1 MTELWDLIDETG
13 RPLGRTHRRDD
24 AAFPDGTFHLVVSV
38 CAVRPDGRVLTTRR
52 AAVKDWPLSWEFPAG
67 SALAGETSRQAA
79 VRELAEET
87 GVVVDPAALALVGRV
102 REERALFDLYLAR
115 VDDPAVVPDP
125 GEVSEA
131 EWAPVDTVFARTA
144 AGEMAGPWVRRLR
157 ELGEPLR
164 ALIRG

>member
-1 MTELWDLIDETG
+1 MRELWDLIDETG

-24 AAFPDGTFHLVVSV
+24 PDFPDGSFHLVVSV
-38 CAVRPDGRVLTTRR
+38 CAVRRDGRVLTSRR

-79 VRELAEET
+79 VRELSEET
-87 GVVVDPAALALVGRV
+87 GVVVDPAALEPVGRV
-102 REERALFDLYLAR
+102 REERALFDLYVVR

-125 GEVSEA
+125 AEVSEA

-144 AGEMAGPWVRRLR
+144 AGEMAGPWARRLA
-157 ELGEPLR
+157 ELGDALR
-164 ALIRG
+164 ALLAS

>member
-24 AAFPDGTFHLVVSV
+24 PAFPDGTFHLVVSV

-67 SALAGETSRQAA
+67 SALAGET
-79 VRELAEET
+79 
-87 GVVVDPAALALVGRV
+87 
-102 REERALFDLYLAR
+102 
-115 VDDPAVVPDP
+115 
-125 GEVSEA
+125 
-131 EWAPVDTVFARTA
+131 VFARTA

-164 ALIRG
+164 ARIRS